1 MGIRYKTYKSNF
13 TDKEGNDVNYILAK
27 NIETLSIDEMNYLI
41 TDACSVNN
49 SDIAAVLEAFKL
61 IISMYLGRGRNVPLY
76 DLGVLKPKIT
86 AKFDGNGRVIN
97 GSEAIKTIQFIPS
110 AKFLRLIRDK
120 SKFEHTNKMP
130 KESENFEIRSTKFLN
145 SIEQKTLFTRKEYA
159 YFIKRD
165 YKVAVLDIEKLLK
178 ENKVEIK
185 RFGRDLF
192 YYKL

>member
-97 GSEAIKTIQFIPS
+97 GSEAIKTIQFIPDRKS
-110 AKFLRLIRDK
+110 A
-120 SKFEHTNKMP
+120 
-130 KESENFEIRSTKFLN
+130 
-145 SIEQKTLFTRKEYA
+145 
-159 YFIKRD
+159 
-165 YKVAVLDIEKLLK
+165 V
-178 ENKVEIK
+178 
-185 RFGRDLF
+185 
-192 YYKL
+192 